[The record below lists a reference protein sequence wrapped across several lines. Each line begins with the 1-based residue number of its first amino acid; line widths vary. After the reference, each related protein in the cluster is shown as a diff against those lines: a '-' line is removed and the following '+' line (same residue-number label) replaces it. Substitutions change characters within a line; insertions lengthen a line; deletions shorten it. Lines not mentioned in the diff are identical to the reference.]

1 MARGKRGN
9 KKLLFWL
16 PTKKNIADGCNVL
29 PYNYTRIE
37 RLRDRRKYK
46 QVENRCG
53 AHAINNLNL
62 IGKETLVS
70 YEEMDSK
77 ATQLAASATRKFGDS
92 TGNWHSSVLQRVL
105 FDKGY
110 NMKAEKSEGG
120 KFKTHV
126 WLGEQT
132 EGKFLALGW
141 VGGDQAHWFCVDAD
155 CGLVI
160 DSAEPGYLKHD
171 IAGVLKACPDG
182 VSQVYRVSSL
192 RLL

>member
-1 MARGKRGN
+1 MARRGKRGN
-9 KKLLFWL
+9 KKKKVLFWL
-16 PTKKNIADGCNVL
+16 PSKKNAADGFDVL
-29 PYNYTRIE
+29 PYNFTRIE
-37 RLRDRRKYK
+37 LLKDRRKYK

-70 YEEMDSK
+70 YEEMDLK
-77 ATQLAASATRKFGDS
+77 AAQLAASTTQKFGDS
-92 TGNWHSSVLQRVL
+92 TGNWHHQVLQRVL
-105 FDKGY
+105 QDKGY
-110 NMKAEKSEGG
+110 AMKAEKNGCV
-120 KFKTHV
+120 FKDHM
-126 WLGEQT
+126 WLGAQT

-141 VGGDQAHWFCVDAD
+141 LRSGTQAHWFCVDAD

-182 VSQVYRVSSL
+182 VSQVWRVC
-192 RLL
+192 RL